1 MSNIEDVLY
10 EARELGIYEE
20 VMDQSVII
28 KSKNPF
34 MPIQDAYTQSLRE
47 IKNKL
52 KK

>member
-20 VMDQSVII
+20 VMDQAVII
-28 KSKNPF
+28 QAKNPF
-34 MPIQDAYTQSLRE
+34 MSIPEVYNKALDKTR
-47 IKNKL
+47 NKL